1 MDSIEECSQCSDPSM
16 MYTSVSCIVAM
27 LTTLQELSTGKGVT
41 TKYLD
46 KINALYPNLK
56 HCDYK
61 GLLSSLNLLDLGIC
75 SISYFKYSLL
85 GESDN
90 NMHGNS
96 LVEQTLVEQ

>member
-1 MDSIEECSQCSDPSM
+1 
-16 MYTSVSCIVAM
+16 M

-61 GLLSSLNLLDLGIC
+61 GLLSSLKLLDLGIC
-75 SISYFKYSLL
+75 SIVLAILNIL

>member
-16 MYTSVSCIVAM
+16 IYTSVSCIVAM

-41 TKYLD
+41 TKYMD

-61 GLLSSLNLLDLGIC
+61 G
-75 SISYFKYSLL
+75 
-85 GESDN
+85 
-90 NMHGNS
+90 
-96 LVEQTLVEQ
+96 